1 MPSVAFARTVR
12 GAIGI
17 ALVAL
22 GGVLTAMNFDLL
34 EPVTIAQFW
43 PMVLVVLGILGLT
56 KSNPDKPLEGYWL
69 LVIGLWLQV
78 SLLELWGLGFRE
90 TWPMLVIAWG
100 VSLLLRE
107 GTARGGAM
115 AEPAPPDFA
124 PRQNP

>member
-1 MPSVAFARTVR
+1 MPSIAFARTVR

-17 ALVAL
+17 TLVAL
-22 GGVLTAMNFDLL
+22 GGVLTAMNFDVL
-34 EPVTIAQFW
+34 EPVPIVRFW
-43 PMVLVVLGILGLT
+43 PMILVVLGILGLT
-56 KSNPDKPLEGYWL
+56 KTNPDKPLEGYWL

-107 GTARGGAM
+107 GTARGGAT
-115 AEPAPPDFA
+115 ANPAAPDFA